1 MFLFVDKL
9 LVTNR
14 GDRPPDYFL
23 ICYIVDRCIRDHISL
38 TVQDLRDKSAK
49 RAAIQKSKDSCSF
62 VSSLDKVEVVY
73 QIQFLGA
80 FNPLLQP
87 G

>member
-1 MFLFVDKL
+1 VDKL
-9 LVTNR
+9 LVANR
-14 GDRPPDYFL
+14 GGRPPDYFL

-38 TVQDLRDKSAK
+38 AVQDLRNKSAK
-49 RAAIQKSKDSCSF
+49 RAAIQKSEDSCTF